1 MSCST
6 STPSRWDSK
15 QWVLHCKPRLCC
27 RGFIQLS
34 HSSFGYRVN
43 QILDPLI
50 AAKAQRE
57 ISIGQTESSYCIYW
71 TVPLLAQLRLFT
83 IDWCHFFL
91 RVPPRIFLWSEC
103 GSVARLWLKIR
114 IEGEFQGDYISSG
127 CLELRAEWEYFTVE
141 EPQGERQKER
151 ERDGRQGSIAGS
163 CTENKSWPLRT
174 QSWAVGWGIKWLLNL
189 QRQTATRHLVY
200 PKWPPILYTV

>member
-71 TVPLLAQLRLFT
+71 TVPYPFACSASTFHYRLVPFLSKGTSENIPVKWVRFGCPTLAEDQNRGRVSRRLY
-83 IDWCHFFL
+83 FFRL
-91 RVPPRIFLWSEC
+91 SWVASWVGIFYC
-103 GSVARLWLKIR
+103 R
-114 IEGEFQGDYISSG
+114 
-127 CLELRAEWEYFTVE
+127 RAPGRAT
-141 EPQGERQKER
+141 ER
-151 ERDGRQGSIAGS
+151 ERKRWKAGID
-163 CTENKSWPLRT
+163 SW
-174 QSWAVGWGIKWLLNL
+174 
-189 QRQTATRHLVY
+189 
-200 PKWPPILYTV
+200 